1 MIPDAAQSTLCMHLP
16 PIPHLPQQPPY
27 EGNQLR
33 VHHPSPSPL
42 LPHLPQ
48 QPPNEGH
55 QLRVHHPRVVPV
67 LGGELL
73 APVHHAENHA
83 DGGKALTPAG
93 GAVRRGEGGSFS
105 ACRPEGWGG
114 NSGYFEVREEGI
126 ISARRLERSSIGW
139 FCSQGDEK

>member
-1 MIPDAAQSTLCMHLP
+1 M
-16 PIPHLPQQPPY
+16 
-27 EGNQLR
+27 
-33 VHHPSPSPL
+33 
-42 LPHLPQ
+42 
-48 QPPNEGH
+48 
-55 QLRVHHPRVVPV
+55 HHPRVVPV

-73 APVHHAENHA
+73 APVHHAEDHA

-105 ACRPEGWGG
+105 ACRPGGWVG

-126 ISARRLERSSIGW
+126 FSARRLERSSIGW